1 MTTHVF
7 INIIAFIALS
17 ALLLHGVLGDLVCEE
32 LPVDKCAYSISESGK
47 RCVLENYI
55 SRNGMVN
62 YQCKTSEVVV
72 DNMKDMIES
81 EECIKACGV
90 DRNTV
95 GISSDYLLTRKFVSQ
110 LCSRPC
116 FQSCPNI
123 VDLYSNLALAEGGW
137 ICMVCAA
144 GEFVVGRCSSL
155 KVRVTLVLVRL
166 RDQVLMLSLQSQL
179 VHLCLQQLL
188 LVPLLMHNE
197 GTWNQLG

>member
-95 GISSDYLLTRKFVSQ
+95 VVSQ

-123 VDLYSNLALAEGGW
+123 VDLYSNLALAEG
-137 ICMVCAA
+137 
-144 GEFVVGRCSSL
+144 
-155 KVRVTLVLVRL
+155 K
-166 RDQVLMLSLQSQL
+166 
-179 VHLCLQQLL
+179 H
-188 LVPLLMHNE
+188 
-197 GTWNQLG
+197 

>member
-123 VDLYSNLALAEGGW
+123 VDLYSNLALAEGMDLYGMCSRG
-137 ICMVCAA
+137 IRRRSLFQPKSSSDTGAGAA
-144 GEFVVGRCSSL
+144 EGSGVNAVIAVPIGSPVSSAAAFGPSS
-155 KVRVTLVLVRL
+155 
-166 RDQVLMLSLQSQL
+166 DA
-179 VHLCLQQLL
+179 
-188 LVPLLMHNE
+188 
-197 GTWNQLG
+197 

>member
-1 MTTHVF
+1 
-7 INIIAFIALS
+7 I
-17 ALLLHGVLGDLVCEE
+17 GDLVCEE

-123 VDLYSNLALAEGGW
+123 VDLYSNLALAEGMDLYGMCSRG
-137 ICMVCAA
+137 IRRRSLFQPKSSSDTGAGAA
-144 GEFVVGRCSSL
+144 EGSGVNAVIAVPIGSPVSSAAAFGPSS
-155 KVRVTLVLVRL
+155 
-166 RDQVLMLSLQSQL
+166 DA
-179 VHLCLQQLL
+179 
-188 LVPLLMHNE
+188 
-197 GTWNQLG
+197 

>member
-1 MTTHVF
+1 
-7 INIIAFIALS
+7 I
-17 ALLLHGVLGDLVCEE
+17 GDLVCEE

-123 VDLYSNLALAEGGW
+123 VDLYSNLALAEGRSLFQPKSSSDTGAG
-137 ICMVCAA
+137 AA
-144 GEFVVGRCSSL
+144 EGSGVNAVIAVPIGSPVSSAAAFGPSS
-155 KVRVTLVLVRL
+155 
-166 RDQVLMLSLQSQL
+166 DA
-179 VHLCLQQLL
+179 
-188 LVPLLMHNE
+188 
-197 GTWNQLG
+197 